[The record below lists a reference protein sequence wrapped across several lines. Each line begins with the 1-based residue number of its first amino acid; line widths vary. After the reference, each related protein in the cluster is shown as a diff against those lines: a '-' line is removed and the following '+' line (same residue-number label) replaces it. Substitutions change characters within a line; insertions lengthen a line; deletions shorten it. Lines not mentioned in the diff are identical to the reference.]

1 MSCPYGM
8 SYYDHKDSIQ
18 LPYKHIS
25 VGVLL
30 QIEQIP
36 ARVIQQV
43 LSFPSPLL
51 HYRFPSRLKITVV
64 QEPPKIW
71 FYSFAPISWT
81 HSITKSLRREGLEMT
96 ISQHCLWIRYN
107 SSLKPKLKI
116 WLTVNVKGFT
126 AMAFCWILKPMQL
139 VEYKTMIYHANCPFS
154 KGYSNKIHKA
164 PPHKL
169 YRNDIANMFAITWCV
184 INSRIPVYFAVH

>member
-1 MSCPYGM
+1 MSLRYVIWPQRFNTATIRA
-8 SYYDHKDSIQ
+8 HKCGGTFTDWANTRESHSTSFI
-18 LPYKHIS
+18 
-25 VGVLL
+25 
-30 QIEQIP
+30 IP
-36 ARVIQQV
+36 LTTI
-43 LSFPSPLL
+43 L

-154 KGYSNKIHKA
+154 KGYSNKIHKG

-169 YRNDIANMFAITWCV
+169 YRNDIANMV
-184 INSRIPVYFAVH
+184 RY